1 MNTFI
6 FSAEEINLMCIFDT
20 SSKENLLYD
29 LWESLND
36 VYDPEMRDIYNSVI
50 EKLGKISDVD
60 FADIGLYIADEFMY
74 GEDYYIA
81 D

>member
-29 LWESLND
+29 LRKSSFRLSTLSFSSRVKSL
-36 VYDPEMRDIYNSVI
+36 
-50 EKLGKISDVD
+50 LGLS
-60 FADIGLYIADEFMY
+60 
-74 GEDYYIA
+74 
-81 D
+81 